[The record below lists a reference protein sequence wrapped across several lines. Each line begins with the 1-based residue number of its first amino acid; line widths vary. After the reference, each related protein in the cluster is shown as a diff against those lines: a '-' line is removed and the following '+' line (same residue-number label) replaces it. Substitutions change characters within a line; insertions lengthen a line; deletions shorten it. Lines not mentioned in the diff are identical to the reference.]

1 MSSGCPLSKNAICC
15 HYFYTLVLAL
25 VFKVPKNMLTIPT
38 PNLLTHL
45 QPHKTQETATA
56 ASTALSWK
64 LSPCAPAAFETSPTQ
79 AQAECRIPTFPQQ
92 TVWVFRCWA
101 VVRGARS
108 FWFLWSLL
116 SLFAP
121 IPGLNPVCQH
131 FANFSPI
138 IPQPGANK
146 NCNLTG

>member
-1 MSSGCPLSKNAICC
+1 MLSAVTTSTHESWYLFLKFLRTCSPFPHQTYSPTSSPTKPRRRQQLPTLLS
-15 HYFYTLVLAL
+15 
-25 VFKVPKNMLTIPT
+25 PG
-38 PNLLTHL
+38 
-45 QPHKTQETATA
+45 
-56 ASTALSWK
+56 SSLSRV
-64 LSPCAPAAFETSPTQ
+64 PCAPAAFETSPTQ

-92 TVWVFRCWA
+92 TAWVFRCWA